1 MYTVLI
7 NDDNSVT
14 ATERQRIMQN
24 SKLVDAL
31 RIIVPKTYNDL
42 TISECTAYLEYL
54 TPINHRHNYV
64 ELSIEDDNYKDDYLL
79 YKMSID
85 TDLTSEVGNVELYVH
100 FIQVTMDEDGK
111 VSTPVRQT
119 DSFIIPIIP
128 IANWFAVPDS
138 TLSALD
144 QRLIVIQELIKA
156 NADTLTASLDT
167 KLDGIKLDTD
177 AQEIYGT
184 VNGEKYGDG
193 INLDDLGD
201 ALTDATVDGLIL
213 VNE

>member
-156 NADTLTASLDT
+156 NADALTASLDT

-184 VNGEKYGDG
+184 VNGEKYGDS